1 MVPADDEHKSA
12 NEAEK
17 NTSRQKNFVEKLKFW
32 KRDKK
37 EKEEEEEEPAQLT
50 PMPAWLMHWW
60 TPLLVAAI
68 FFAPSL
74 IFAIIWGGQPHWP
87 SSKAMKLCM
96 TITGAGL
103 AFSAWQQRSHDNAIR
118 EEERTKAQQQFEQGL
133 RDREQDRLDKQHQFD
148 VEREERER
156 NRLEQIERDE
166 YWKRRE
172 QIYQLLGSKNP
183 GLRLGAVALLA
194 ELADSAAH
202 STLLN
207 KNAEQQLQRHIIDT
221 LCLQLRHEGLAHETE
236 GSLEEH
242 SSIQEDI
249 FYQLVKRIINQ
260 EPHSPQAD
268 WRTHDIDL
276 SHTIFHFPI
285 TLTNIEIRQ
294 NIDIS
299 HSRFLESFTLTESRL
314 FNLKWPHSIFE
325 NSLRITGS
333 ELYIDQ
339 FPLEIRDGKFETTVL
354 NTHQTNPILLSL
366 TAPKDDDNATNKISF
381 ADNCNF
387 PKGLHIQTNG
397 SFGYWSSEYI
407 KFTNSS
413 FQSITICGRKFNA
426 FIIFLHCK
434 FLETTH
440 IHDIDYELGSAF
452 SINHKEVGA
461 YLSTISEGRS
471 TVVDWEDAFP
481 DFPYDKT
488 AGIIFYSCNFS
499 TVEPNNTIVAH
510 DVQAFHE
517 GFYQFVNPLIT
528 FEDNTTDD
536 GESVE
541 LSYDYE

>member
-1 MVPADDEHKSA
+1 MVPADDA
-12 NEAEK
+12 
-17 NTSRQKNFVEKLKFW
+17 Q
-32 KRDKK
+32 
-37 EKEEEEEEPAQLT
+37 EPEPTAPQITAGNKPPTASSDSTARLT

-60 TPLLVAAI
+60 TPLAI
-68 FFAPSL
+68 AEGLLRWTLLLAFF
-74 IFAIIWGGQPHWP
+74 WGGQPHWP

-249 FYQLVKRIINQ
+249 FYQLVKRITNQ

-268 WRTHDIDL
+268 WRAHDIDL

-285 TLTNIEIRQ
+285 TLTNLEIRQ

-299 HSRFLESFTLTESRL
+299 HSRFLKSFTLTGSRI
-314 FNLKWPHSIFE
+314 FNLKWPHSTFE

-339 FPLEIRDGKFETTVL
+339 FPVEIRDGKFETTVL
-354 NTHQTNPILLSL
+354 NTHQTNPILFSL
-366 TAPKDDDNATNKISF
+366 TAPKDDENATNIIRF

-407 KFTNSS
+407 EFTNSS
-413 FQSITICGRKFNA
+413 FKSVSICGHKFNA
-426 FIIFLHCK
+426 IIKFSHCK

-440 IHDIDYELGSAF
+440 IHNINYELGSALSF
-452 SINHKEVGA
+452 FHKDVGA
-461 YLSTISEGRS
+461 YLSMISEGRS
-471 TVVDWEDAFP
+471 TVVDWEGAFP
-481 DFPYDKT
+481 DYPYDQT
-488 AGIIFYSCNFS
+488 AGISFDSCNFS
-499 TVEPNNTIVAH
+499 TVEPNNTILAH
-510 DVQAFHE
+510 DVQAVHE
-517 GFYQFVNPLIT
+517 GFYCFVNPLIT

>member
-1 MVPADDEHKSA
+1 MVRANDDNTDSP
-12 NEAEK
+12 EA
-17 NTSRQKNFVEKLKFW
+17 TSDTNKK
-32 KRDKK
+32 KR
-37 EKEEEEEEPAQLT
+37 EPGRLT
-50 PMPAWLMHWW
+50 PMPDWLMHWW
-60 TPLLVAAI
+60 TPLLLAGILLAAGCFLASI
-68 FFAPSL
+68 WRMPLRPVSWWKINLYWPPSWP
-74 IFAIIWGGQPHWP
+74 FNYHWP
-87 SSKAMKLCM
+87 SKDAMALCA
-96 TITGAGL
+96 TIAGAGF
-103 AFSAWQQRSHDNAIR
+103 AFSAWQQRSHDNAVR
-118 EEERTKAQQQFEQGL
+118 DDDKL
-133 RDREQDRLDKQHQFD
+133 DRERAAAQARA
-148 VEREERER
+148 EREEQRGLEETR
-156 NRLEQIERDE
+156 RLEQIERDE

-268 WRTHDIDL
+268 WRAHDIDL

-285 TLTNIEIRQ
+285 TLTNLEIRQ

-299 HSRFLESFTLTESRL
+299 HSRFLKSFTLTGSRI
-314 FNLKWPHSIFE
+314 FNLKWPHSTFE

-339 FPLEIRDGKFETTVL
+339 FPVEIRDGKFETTVL
-354 NTHQTNPILLSL
+354 NTHQTNPILFSL
-366 TAPKDDDNATNKISF
+366 TAPKDDENATNIIRF

-407 KFTNSS
+407 EFTNSS
-413 FQSITICGRKFNA
+413 FKSVSICGRKFNA
-426 FIIFLHCK
+426 IIKFSHCK

-440 IHDIDYELGSAF
+440 IHNINYELGSALSF
-452 SINHKEVGA
+452 FHKDVGA
-461 YLSTISEGRS
+461 YLSMISEGRS
-471 TVVDWEDAFP
+471 TVVDWEGAFP
-481 DFPYDKT
+481 DYPYDQT
-488 AGIIFYSCNFS
+488 AGISFDSCNFS
-499 TVEPNNTIVAH
+499 TVEPNNTILAH
-510 DVQAFHE
+510 DVQAVHE
-517 GFYQFVNPLIT
+517 GFYCFVNPLIT